1 MKPLLTELWFGL
13 LTDFMKRCIHPFSV
27 PFIHFAITVVL
38 EPVLVVTGQ
47 RTGCQSFVGPLH
59 VWYCQILP
67 STYKEKKHTSN
78 LNRKCVKK
86 KHYTYILVTI
96 LHRIF
101 AHWVK
106 SYIYLLFFASIYFK
120 MQYSNMLLL
129 LMALMQACSVNRNL
143 SNAITIVC
151 VIHWSLIRSWWGYGL
166 SHSIWGIVN
175 KT

>member
-1 MKPLLTELWFGL
+1 MLKSVSWNETFANWIMIWFANWFYEKMHPSLFCTIYPLCDHSGAGACPSCNWAKDRL
-13 LTDFMKRCIHPFSV
+13 
-27 PFIHFAITVVL
+27 
-38 EPVLVVTGQ
+38 PVLCRATPCMVLSNLAIHIQ
-47 RTGCQSFVGPLH
+47 R
-59 VWYCQILP
+59 
-67 STYKEKKHTSN
+67 KKHTSN

-86 KHYTYILVTI
+86 KHYTYILVT
-96 LHRIF
+96 
-101 AHWVK
+101 
-106 SYIYLLFFASIYFK
+106 

-166 SHSIWGIVN
+166 SHSMWGIVN

>member
-1 MKPLLTELWFGL
+1 MIWFANGFYEKMHPSLFCTIYPLCNHSGAGACPSCNWAKDRL
-13 LTDFMKRCIHPFSV
+13 
-27 PFIHFAITVVL
+27 
-38 EPVLVVTGQ
+38 PVLCRATPCMVLSNLAIHIQ
-47 RTGCQSFVGPLH
+47 R
-59 VWYCQILP
+59 
-67 STYKEKKHTSN
+67 KKHTSN

-106 SYIYLLFFASIYFK
+106 GYIYLLFFASIYFK

-166 SHSIWGIVN
+166 SHSMWDIVN

>member
-59 VWYCQILP
+59 VWYYQILP
-67 STYKEKKHTSN
+67 STYKEKYTSN

-86 KHYTYILVTI
+86 KHYTYILVT
-96 LHRIF
+96 
-101 AHWVK
+101 
-106 SYIYLLFFASIYFK
+106 

-129 LMALMQACSVNRNL
+129 LMALMQACSVNRNV

-166 SHSIWGIVN
+166 SHSMWGIVN

>member
-1 MKPLLTELWFGL
+1 MLKSVFWNETSANWIMIWFANWFYEKMHPSLFCTIYPLCDHSGAGACPSCNWAK
-13 LTDFMKRCIHPFSV
+13 DR
-27 PFIHFAITVVL
+27 
-38 EPVLVVTGQ
+38 
-47 RTGCQSFVGPLH
+47 SFVGPLH

-67 STYKEKKHTSN
+67 STYKEKNTSN

-86 KHYTYILVTI
+86 KHYTYILVT
-96 LHRIF
+96 
-101 AHWVK
+101 
-106 SYIYLLFFASIYFK
+106 

-129 LMALMQACSVNRNL
+129 LMALMQACSVNRNV

-166 SHSIWGIVN
+166 SHSMWGIVN